1 MGKVTIIIPI
11 YNAYETIDKC
21 LDSVIKQTYK
31 DIEVIIINDGSKDN
45 SINKINKYAEQY
57 QYIKVID
64 KKNEGVAKTRNLGI
78 KKATGDYIMFIDQD
92 DYIADD
98 YVEQF
103 VTSIRKNDND
113 VAIGGFKR
121 VNEIGKVLY
130 QMNLK
135 NTYWSRYNII
145 TPWAK
150 IYKTD
155 FLIKNKV
162 DFFSYGIGEDVYFNI
177 LLYSKNPKV
186 TITSY
191 NGYFWLYNE
200 KSVSNTSH
208 KGLNEDLDILKL
220 LDKINCL
227 NTNDD
232 IYINYYIR
240 KFYIWYLLYSGKYST
255 KEMFI
260 KENQRIKEWIKENRI
275 VFKINPLSSKINGE
289 LLKNR
294 LIVLIFLTIDKFHL
308 MWLFATFYCKEKK
321 EK

>member
-1 MGKVTIIIPI
+1 MCKVSIIIPI

-21 LDSVIKQTYK
+21 LNSVIAQTYK
-31 DIEVIIINDGSKDN
+31 NIEVIIINDGSKDK
-45 SINKINKYAEQY
+45 SINKINKYAERY
-57 QYIKVID
+57 QHIKVID

-92 DYIADD
+92 DYIAND
-98 YVEQF
+98 YVDQF
-103 VTSIRKNDND
+103 VTAIKENDSD

-121 VNEIGKVLY
+121 VNEIGKILY

-150 IYKTD
+150 IYKKD

-162 DFFSYGIGEDVYFNI
+162 EFFSYGIGEDVYFNI
-177 LLYSKNPKV
+177 LLYSKNPKI

-200 KSVSNTSH
+200 RSVSNTSH
-208 KGLNEDLDILKL
+208 KGLNKDLDILKL
-220 LDKINCL
+220 LNKIKYL
-227 NTNDD
+227 NSTND

-260 KENQRIKEWIKENRI
+260 KENEKIKKWIKENNI
-275 VFKINPLSSKINGE
+275 VFKINPLSSKIKGE
-289 LLKNR
+289 SLKNR
-294 LIVLIFLTIDKFHL
+294 LIVLIFIVIDKFNL
-308 MWLFATFYCKEKK
+308 IWLFSALYCKGKK